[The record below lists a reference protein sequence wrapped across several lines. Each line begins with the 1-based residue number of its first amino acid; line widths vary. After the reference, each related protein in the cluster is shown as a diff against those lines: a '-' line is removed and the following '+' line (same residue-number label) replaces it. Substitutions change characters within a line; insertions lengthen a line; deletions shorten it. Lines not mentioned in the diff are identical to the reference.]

1 MAISKRNHYSQIEWI
16 VKDQYIISCCYVQM
30 LWKYINFRSAT
41 NTHPR
46 RVAIF
51 FVRFDF
57 YQKNNQTGFKKK
69 KIKTSSNRPVSVW
82 FGDFRTKTSSNQFF
96 GLARF
101 FSVWVRFFRFQAYKT
116 ETKPVNFLKIII
128 SFFSQ
133 FGFFSYFFSS
143 FLDLIDFY
151 TN

>member
-1 MAISKRNHYSQIEWI
+1 MYK
-16 VKDQYIISCCYVQM
+16 CYEN
-30 LWKYINFRSAT
+30 INFRSAT

-46 RVAIF
+46 RVAILVIIF
-51 FVRFDF
+51 C
-57 YQKNNQTGFKKK
+57 
-69 KIKTSSNRPVSVW
+69 SVW
-82 FGDFRTKTSSNQFF
+82 FLSKKLIKLDFKKNKPKPVQTDLFRFGSVILEQKPVQISFF

-101 FSVWVRFFRFQAYKT
+101 FSVWVRFFRFQTYKT

-151 TN
+151 TK